1 MTDHIHEN
9 SCENLRFP
17 YNLVALFRMLTP
29 YASNKMFCYN
39 YISISTGLLL
49 ISDSKMRFSFW
60 KVNSSNNKFLF
71 SFLSEFFPNFLNFA
85 NVLIIYKVI
94 NNNLFVII
102 LCLFGLL
109 GFHIMKSFIMSCNL
123 WLWLVSLNSTVV
135 MIWVSANQNIFFSFQ
150 ICWEVQIIK
159 FYFFSRC
166 IINPTSRG
174 LLIFWFLKVTDNDCF
189 KTL

>member
-109 GFHIMKSFIMSCNL
+109 GFRIMKSFIMSCNL
-123 WLWLVSLNSTVV
+123 
-135 MIWVSANQNIFFSFQ
+135 
-150 ICWEVQIIK
+150 
-159 FYFFSRC
+159 
-166 IINPTSRG
+166 
-174 LLIFWFLKVTDNDCF
+174 
-189 KTL
+189 